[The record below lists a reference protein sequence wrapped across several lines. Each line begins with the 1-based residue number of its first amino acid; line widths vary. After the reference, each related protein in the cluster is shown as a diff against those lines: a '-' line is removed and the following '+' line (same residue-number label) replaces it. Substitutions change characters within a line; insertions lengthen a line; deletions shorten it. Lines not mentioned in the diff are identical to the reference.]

1 MTLSHYVTLCHFSL
15 TLSLHVCH
23 SLKKWQ
29 NMHGVHWG
37 INTPPKKN
45 PQNITP
51 LISANCPRPPFS
63 AIPPP
68 PPPMYWFFMTPHPTK
83 NRIFQYTPIILKFFI
98 LNIFCHLIFH
108 SDFSL
113 FFR

>member
-1 MTLSHYVTLCHFSL
+1 MVYIGVLVPLS
-15 TLSLHVCH
+15 
-23 SLKKWQ
+23 KK
-29 NMHGVHWG
+29 
-37 INTPPKKN
+37 TPK
-45 PQNITP
+45 ISP
-51 LISANCPRPPFS
+51 LLYLQIVQGPLFRPS
-63 AIPPP
+63 P

-83 NRIFQYTPIILKFFI
+83 NRIFQYTPITLKFFI